1 MRQPESPSLR
11 LAAKVNRLPGPGS
24 PLQSANF
31 NIHEVIETDSKINTL
46 HNNAEQ
52 FGA

>member
-1 MRQPESPSLR
+1 MTARFMALH
-11 LAAKVNRLPGPGS
+11 LAAKAHRRSGPGP

-31 NIHEVIETDSKINTL
+31 DIHEVIETDSKINNL

-52 FGA
+52 FGE